1 MEGASN
7 AFARRHQS
15 PELRLRV
22 VTLEKCF
29 EMRRVHSRPLL
40 GLEESALMLGI
51 GRSTLYRAVK
61 DGNVPFPV
69 HKIGAYWY
77 VPRASLQRFLDGAGA
92 SEGTASDR

>member
-1 MEGASN
+1 
-7 AFARRHQS
+7 
-15 PELRLRV
+15 
-22 VTLEKCF
+22 
-29 EMRRVHSRPLL
+29 
-40 GLEESALMLGI
+40 MLGI